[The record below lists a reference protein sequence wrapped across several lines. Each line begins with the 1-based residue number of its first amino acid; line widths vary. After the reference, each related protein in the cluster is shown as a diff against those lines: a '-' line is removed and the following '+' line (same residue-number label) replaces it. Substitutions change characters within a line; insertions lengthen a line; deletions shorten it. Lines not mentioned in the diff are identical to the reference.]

1 MTGSKLCA
9 PNWVCRHRRF
19 YMRKEELVKTLLVM
33 RHAKSDWDAEH
44 GGDHERPLNDRGIRS
59 ARVMGRVL
67 TAEHMVPDLVVTST
81 AVRARSTASLA
92 SGAGKWNC
100 EIILDPSL
108 YGTGA
113 DAAVQSATTVA
124 DSDRLML
131 VGHQPTWSILVSVL
145 TGDQVEMKTATVAAI
160 DFEIDA
166 WKDLPSVRG
175 GLAAVYQPRDYLGT
189 QFDSD

>member
-1 MTGSKLCA
+1 M
-9 PNWVCRHRRF
+9 
-19 YMRKEELVKTLLVM
+19 KTLLVM
-33 RHAKSDWDAEH
+33 RHAKSDWNAEH

-59 ARVMGRVL
+59 ARIMGKVL
-67 TAEHMVPDLVVTST
+67 TADGLAPDLVVTST

-92 SGAGKWNC
+92 KAAGQWDC

-113 DAAVQSATTVA
+113 DAAVQSATSVP

-145 TGDQVEMKTATVAAI
+145 TGEKTEMKTATVVAI
-160 DFEIDA
+160 DFDIED
-166 WKDLPSVRG
+166 WEDLPSVRG
-175 GLAAVYQPRDYLGT
+175 SISATYQPRDYFGSD
-189 QFDSD
+189 FDRD